1 MAKASPEQPQSVSKR
16 EFLEAAASL
25 GGISAVMTA
34 LNGWGMGFA
43 SAAEAPPDLTGHA
56 NGTKV
61 LILGAGLSGM
71 TAAYELGL
79 RGYDCQILEARPFA
93 GGRCQSSRAGFTTTT
108 VDGETRSCEFDEG
121 QYFNHGP
128 WRIPP
133 YHHAVFHY
141 VRKFG
146 VPMEIMVQENDL
158 GYLQY
163 DNAEG
168 PLAGKRVRKREI
180 KADMRGY
187 TAELL
192 AKLTDQGALNDQL
205 NNQDREQLTDYLIR
219 EGFLDARSLT
229 YKGTLHRGL
238 ASFDAMGNQVDSER
252 TGPTTPTEPFAFRDV
267 LQSGLGNSFQGV
279 STIDHPETMYQAV
292 GGMDQIARGFERN
305 LGDVITYNAEVQEL
319 RQDGNGVSVP
329 YRDTSTGE
337 LRVAKADYCIT
348 TIPLGIL
355 GKLPTDLSERC
366 KEAMAA
372 PGKMTVGKLAL
383 QMNRRFWEE
392 DDDIYGGSST
402 LGIPGHTVIY
412 PSYGY
417 FGKKGIIKSAYPI
430 GYPAIAFGE
439 KTLDEQVAQAL
450 ERSERIHPGQFQ
462 KHYDGKAFSISWH
475 KTRYTEAGW
484 STWSPPDRAKHIPVL
499 REPQGRV
506 FFSGDYISGLAGWQV
521 GAIESAWTQIEK
533 LHAAAVAT

>member
-1 MAKASPEQPQSVSKR
+1 MAKASSEQPQSVSKR
-16 EFLEAAASL
+16 DFLEAFAAV
-25 GGISAVMTA
+25 GGVSALMSA
-34 LNGWGMGFA
+34 LDGWGIGVA
-43 SAAEAPPDLTGHA
+43 SAAEAPPDLMGRSE
-56 NGTKV
+56 GTRV

-93 GGRCQSSRAGFTTTT
+93 GGRCQSSRAGFTTTEA
-108 VDGETRSCEFDEG
+108 DGQTRTCDFDEG

-128 WRIPP
+128 WRLPS

-158 GYLQY
+158 GYLQF
-163 DNAEG
+163 DDADG
-168 PLAGKRVRKREI
+168 PLGGRRVRKREI

-187 TAELL
+187 TAGLL
-192 AKLTDQGALNDQL
+192 AKLTDQGALDEEL
-205 NNQDREQLTDYLIR
+205 TNQDRERLVDYLIR
-219 EGFLDARSLT
+219 QGFLDARNFS
-229 YKGTLHRGL
+229 YKGTRHRGL
-238 ASFDAMGNQVDSER
+238 AEFDAMGATTASEAL
-252 TGPTTPTEPFAFRDV
+252 AFKDI
-267 LQSGLGNSFQGV
+267 LQSGLGNTFQGV
-279 STIDHPETMYQAV
+279 STIDHPATMYQAV

-319 RQDGNGVSVP
+319 RQDDDGVSVP
-329 YRDTSTGE
+329 YRDTGTGE
-337 LRVAKADYCIT
+337 VRVAKADYCIT

-355 GKLPTDLSERC
+355 SRLPADLSDRC
-366 KEAMAA
+366 KEAVAA

-392 DDDIYGGSST
+392 DDDIYGGAST

-417 FGKKGIIKSAYPI
+417 FGRKGIVKSAYPI
-430 GYPAIAFGE
+430 GRPAIAFGE
-439 KTLDEQVAQAL
+439 LSLAEQAEQAI
-450 ERSERIHPGQFQ
+450 ERSERIHPGQFR
-462 KHYDGKAFSISWH
+462 KHYDGKAFSIAWH
-475 KTRYTEAGW
+475 RTRYSEAGW
-484 STWSPPDRAKHIPVL
+484 SAWSPRDRYEHLPVL

-506 FFSGDYISGLAGWQV
+506 YFAGDYISSLAGWQV

-533 LHAAAVAT
+533 IHASVMQG

>member
-1 MAKASPEQPQSVSKR
+1 MAKTSPEQPQSVSKR
-16 EFLEAAASL
+16 EFLEAFAAV
-25 GGISAVMTA
+25 GGVSAMISA
-34 LNGWGMGFA
+34 LDGWGMGIA
-43 SAAEAPPDLTGHA
+43 SAAEAPPDLMGRSE
-56 NGTKV
+56 GTRV
-61 LILGAGLSGM
+61 LILGAGLAGM

-93 GGRCQSSRAGFTTTT
+93 GGRCQSSRAGFKTTTI
-108 VDGETRSCEFDEG
+108 DGETRTCDFDEG

-128 WRIPP
+128 WRLPS

-158 GYLQY
+158 GYMQY
-163 DNAEG
+163 DNADG
-168 PLAGKRVRKREI
+168 PLAGRRVRRREI

-192 AKLTDQGALNDQL
+192 AKLVDQGSLNEDL
-205 NNQDREQLTDYLIR
+205 TNQDKERLVDYLIR
-219 EGFLDARSLT
+219 EGFLDARNLK

-238 ASFDAMGNQVDSER
+238 AEFDAMATKTTTASEAL
-252 TGPTTPTEPFAFRDV
+252 AFNEI

-279 STIDHPETMYQAV
+279 TPIDHPTMMYQPV
-292 GGMDQIARGFERN
+292 GGMDQIARGFEREV
-305 LGDVITYNAEVQEL
+305 GEMITFNAEVQEL
-319 RQDGNGVSVP
+319 RQDDNGVSVP
-329 YRDTSTGE
+329 YRDTASGE
-337 LRVAKADYCIT
+337 VRIAKADYCIT

-355 GKLPTDLSERC
+355 SKLPTDLSDRC
-366 KEAMAA
+366 KEAVAA

-392 DDDIYGGSST
+392 DDDIYGGAST

-417 FGKKGIIKSAYPI
+417 FGRKGIIMSAYPI
-430 GYPAIAFGE
+430 GHPAIAFGE
-439 KTLDEQVAQAL
+439 LSLPEQVEQAI
-450 ERSERIHPGQFQ
+450 ERSERIHPGQFR
-462 KHYDGKAFSISWH
+462 KHYDGKAFSIAWQH
-475 KTRYTEAGW
+475 TRYSEAGW
-484 STWSPPDRAKHIPVL
+484 TTWSPRDRYEHLPVL
-499 REPQGRV
+499 LEPQGRI
-506 FFSGDYISGLAGWQV
+506 FFAGDYISGLSGWQV

-533 LHAAAVAT
+533 VHASVMRS

>member
-1 MAKASPEQPQSVSKR
+1 MAKNSLEQLQSVSKR
-16 EFLEAAASL
+16 EFLGAFAAI
-25 GGISAVMTA
+25 GGVSAVMTA
-34 LNGWGMGFA
+34 LDGWGIGVA
-43 SAAEAPPDLTGHA
+43 SAAEAPPDLTGRSD
-56 NGTKV
+56 GTKV

-93 GGRCQSSRAGFTTTT
+93 GGRCQSSRAGFTTTE
-108 VDGETRSCEFDEG
+108 VDGSTRTCDFDEG

-128 WRIPP
+128 WRIPS

-158 GYLQY
+158 GYLQF
-163 DNAEG
+163 DNADG
-168 PLAGKRVRKREI
+168 PLAGRRVRKREI

-192 AKLTDQGALNDQL
+192 AKLADQGALDEEL
-205 NNQDREQLTDYLIR
+205 GSQDKDRLVDYLIR
-219 EGFLDARSLT
+219 EGFLNARDLS
-229 YKGTLHRGL
+229 YKGTRHRGL
-238 ASFDAMGNQVDSER
+238 ASFDAMGETTASE
-252 TGPTTPTEPFAFRDV
+252 ALALKDI
-267 LQSGLGNSFQGV
+267 LQSGLGNSFQAV
-279 STIDHPETMYQAV
+279 PTIDHPTTMYQAV
-292 GGMDQIARGFERN
+292 GGMDQIARGFERAV
-305 LGDVITYNAEVQEL
+305 GDVITHNAEVQEL
-319 RQDGNGVSVP
+319 RQDDNGVSVP
-329 YRDTSTGE
+329 YRDTVTGE
-337 LRVAKADYCIT
+337 VRVAKADYCIT

-355 GKLPTDLSERC
+355 SKLPTDLSDQC

-417 FGKKGIIKSAYPI
+417 FGKKGIVKSSYPI
-430 GYPAIAFGE
+430 GRPAVAFGE
-439 KTLDEQVAQAL
+439 LSLAEQVEQAVGY
-450 ERSERIHPGQFQ
+450 SERIHPGQFR
-462 KHYDGKAFSISWH
+462 KHYDDKAFSIAWH
-475 KTRYTEAGW
+475 RTRYTEAGW
-484 STWSPPDRAKHIPVL
+484 STWSPPDRQKHLPVL
-499 REPQGRV
+499 REPQGRIY
-506 FFSGDYISGLAGWQV
+506 FSGDYISSLAGWQV
-521 GAIESAWTQIEK
+521 GAIESAWSQIEK
-533 LHAAAVAT
+533 VHASAMQA

>member
-1 MAKASPEQPQSVSKR
+1 MAKDSLEQPQSVSKR
-16 EFLEAAASL
+16 EFLGAFAAI
-25 GGISAVMTA
+25 GGVSAVMTA
-34 LNGWGMGFA
+34 LDGWGIGVA
-43 SAAEAPPDLTGHA
+43 SAAEAPPDLTGRSD
-56 NGTKV
+56 GTKV

-93 GGRCQSSRAGFTTTT
+93 GGRCQSSRAGFTTTE
-108 VDGETRSCEFDEG
+108 VDGSTRTCDFDEG

-128 WRIPP
+128 WRIPS

-158 GYLQY
+158 GYLQF
-163 DNAEG
+163 DNADG
-168 PLAGKRVRKREI
+168 PLAGRRVRKREI

-192 AKLTDQGALNDQL
+192 AKLADQGALDEEL
-205 NNQDREQLTDYLIR
+205 GSQDKDRLVDYLIR
-219 EGFLDARSLT
+219 EGFLNARDLS

-238 ASFDAMGNQVDSER
+238 ASFDAMGETTASE
-252 TGPTTPTEPFAFRDV
+252 ALALKDI
-267 LQSGLGNSFQGV
+267 LQSGLGNSFQAV
-279 STIDHPETMYQAV
+279 PTIDHPTTMYQAV
-292 GGMDQIARGFERN
+292 GGMDQIARGFERAV
-305 LGDVITYNAEVQEL
+305 GDVITHNAEVQEL
-319 RQDGNGVSVP
+319 RQDDNGVSVP
-329 YRDTSTGE
+329 YRDTVTGE
-337 LRVAKADYCIT
+337 VRVAKADYCIT

-355 GKLPTDLSERC
+355 SKLPTDLSDQC

-417 FGKKGIIKSAYPI
+417 FGKKGIVKSSYPI
-430 GYPAIAFGE
+430 GRPAVAFGE
-439 KTLDEQVAQAL
+439 LSLAEQVEQAVGY
-450 ERSERIHPGQFQ
+450 SERIHPGQFR
-462 KHYDGKAFSISWH
+462 KHYDDKAFSIAWH
-475 KTRYTEAGW
+475 RTRYTEAGW
-484 STWSPPDRAKHIPVL
+484 STWSPPDRQKHLPVL
-499 REPQGRV
+499 REPQGRIY
-506 FFSGDYISGLAGWQV
+506 FSGDYISSLAGWQV
-521 GAIESAWTQIEK
+521 GAIESAWSQIEK
-533 LHAAAVAT
+533 VHASAMQA

>member
-1 MAKASPEQPQSVSKR
+1 MAKASSEQPRSVSKR
-16 EFLEAAASL
+16 EFLEAFAAI
-25 GGISAVMTA
+25 GGVSAAMTI
-34 LNGWGMGFA
+34 LDGWGMGVA
-43 SAAEAPPDLTGHA
+43 SAAEAPPDLMGRSD
-56 NGTKV
+56 GTKV

-93 GGRCQSSRAGFTTTT
+93 GGRCQSARAGFTTTE
-108 VDGETRSCEFDEG
+108 VDGSTRTCNFDEG

-128 WRIPP
+128 WRIPS

-158 GYLQY
+158 GYVQF
-163 DNAEG
+163 DNADG
-168 PLAGKRVRKREI
+168 PLAGRRVRKREI

-192 AKLTDQGALNDQL
+192 AKLADQGALNEEL
-205 NNQDREQLTDYLIR
+205 GSQDKDRLIDYLIR
-219 EGFLDARSLT
+219 EGFLDARNLT

-238 ASFDAMGNQVDSER
+238 SGFDPMGLMDPNTAS
-252 TGPTTPTEPFAFRDV
+252 EPLALKDI
-267 LQSGLGNSFQGV
+267 LQSGLGNIFQGV
-279 STIDHPETMYQAV
+279 TTIDHPATMYQAV
-292 GGMDQIARGFERN
+292 GGMDQIARGFERAI
-305 LGDVITYNAEVQEL
+305 GDVVTYNAEVQEL

-329 YRDTSTGE
+329 YRDNTTGE
-337 LRVAKADYCIT
+337 MRVAKADYCIT

-355 GKLPTDLSERC
+355 SKLPTDLSDRC

-372 PGKMTVGKLAL
+372 PGKMTVGKLSL

-417 FGKKGIIKSAYPI
+417 FGKKGIMMSAYPI
-430 GYPAIAFGE
+430 GRPAIAFGE
-439 KTLDEQVAQAL
+439 MSLAEQTEQAI
-450 ERSERIHPGQFQ
+450 EYSERIHPGQFR
-462 KHYDGKAFSISWH
+462 KHYDNKAFSISWH
-475 KTRYTEAGW
+475 RTRYTEAGW
-484 STWSPPDRAKHIPVL
+484 STWSPPDREKHLPVL

-506 FFSGDYISGLAGWQV
+506 YFAGDYISGLAGWQV
-521 GAIESAWTQIEK
+521 GAIESAWAQIEK
-533 LHAAAVAT
+533 VHANAMAA